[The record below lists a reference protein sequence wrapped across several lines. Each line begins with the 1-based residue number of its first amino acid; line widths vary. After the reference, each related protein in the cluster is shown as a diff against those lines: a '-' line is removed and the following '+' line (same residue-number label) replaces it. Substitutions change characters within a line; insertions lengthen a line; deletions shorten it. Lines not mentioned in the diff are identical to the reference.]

1 MTKRINKL
9 YDTDKY
15 TKEEG
20 GRGMPYTLREMMRTG
35 PFQELQVIAGKEG
48 LDNPIR
54 YVGVLEA
61 PDSVDFV
68 KEYEFVLTTGYVFS
82 NQTERMMEM
91 IRKLHEHGAAAL
103 GIKMFRYVQ
112 TIPEEAKKLADEYR
126 FPIFFIPNK
135 YSWHELILPMIL
147 NISATGSEEGV
158 FYQDYDQLIYGMQHS
173 QTIYDFIS
181 RAGELLQ
188 KPLLLLNRMTGDM
201 LQYPSDYQLPVRE
214 AGQWLKLLAD
224 GQGRLLQNGKVR
236 YCRPR
241 AAVADESADGGGR
254 ERERGFLADSLT
266 GFLAMELQMP
276 EYQYLILW
284 DSPEPG
290 NINQFNYLVYSL
302 MLVSESMQNR
312 RRMQKNLILQKGLD
326 LQGIF
331 LENRP
336 EESRMEAMGVAFGE
350 TSAWTPAL
358 VRFAGKDGRME
369 ERISI
374 YNPVVVRL
382 LEQLSQ
388 KRGIHGFTDKEGRLH
403 LLILLGDNTW
413 KARELLAAS
422 RKICAGVMKT
432 VQGYFPDLTVQMTVG
447 RWGSGW
453 EGVKIRHEELCH
465 TVESGKSQSVEA
477 GLLHIHDMGM
487 GVFLANPQVRTYL
500 DEFLEEYFE
509 PLEELGPEVREH
521 VVEAVDTYIRAG
533 FNTREA
539 ARLLDVHHNTV
550 RNRLEQFVTLT
561 GLDLKQS
568 EDLLMLLIYLQ
579 NR

>member
-1 MTKRINKL
+1 
-9 YDTDKY
+9 
-15 TKEEG
+15 
-20 GRGMPYTLREMMRTG
+20 
-35 PFQELQVIAGKEG
+35 
-48 LDNPIR
+48 
-54 YVGVLEA
+54 
-61 PDSVDFV
+61 
-68 KEYEFVLTTGYVFS
+68 
-82 NQTERMMEM
+82 
-91 IRKLHEHGAAAL
+91 
-103 GIKMFRYVQ
+103 
-112 TIPEEAKKLADEYR
+112 
-126 FPIFFIPNK
+126 
-135 YSWHELILPMIL
+135 MIL

-241 AAVADESADGGGR
+241 AAVADETVDGKGR
-254 ERERGFLADSLT
+254 ERESGFLADSLT

-388 KRGIHGFTDKEGRLH
+388 KRGIHGFTDREGRLH

-432 VQGYFPDLTVQMTVG
+432 VQGYFQDLTVQMTVG

-453 EGVKIRHEELCH
+453 EGVKTRHEELCH
-465 TVESGKSQSVEA
+465 TVESRKSQSVEA

-568 EDLLMLLIYLQ
+568 DDLLMLLIYLQ

>member
-1 MTKRINKL
+1 M

>member
-1 MTKRINKL
+1 
-9 YDTDKY
+9 
-15 TKEEG
+15 
-20 GRGMPYTLREMMRTG
+20 MPYTLREMMRTG

-432 VQGYFPDLTVQMTVG
+432 VQGYFPDLTVQMTGG

>member
-1 MTKRINKL
+1 
-9 YDTDKY
+9 
-15 TKEEG
+15 
-20 GRGMPYTLREMMRTG
+20 MPYTLREMMRTG

-135 YSWHELILPMIL
+135 FSWHELILPMIL

-241 AAVADESADGGGR
+241 AAVADETVDGKGR
-254 ERERGFLADSLT
+254 ERESGFLADSLT

-388 KRGIHGFTDKEGRLH
+388 KRGIHGFTDREGRLH

-432 VQGYFPDLTVQMTVG
+432 VQGYFQDLTVQMTVG

-453 EGVKIRHEELCH
+453 EGVKTRHEELCH

-568 EDLLMLLIYLQ
+568 DDLLMLLIYLQ

>member
-1 MTKRINKL
+1 
-9 YDTDKY
+9 
-15 TKEEG
+15 
-20 GRGMPYTLREMMRTG
+20 MPYTLREMIRTG

-241 AAVADESADGGGR
+241 AAVADETADGGGR
-254 ERERGFLADSLT
+254 ERESGFLADSLT

-312 RRMQKNLILQKGLD
+312 RRMQKNLILQKGLA

-350 TSAWTPAL
+350 NSAWAPAL

-432 VQGYFPDLTVQMTVG
+432 VQGYFPDLTVQMSVG
-447 RWGSGW
+447 RWGRGW
-453 EGVKIRHEELCH
+453 EGVKRRHEELCH

-561 GLDLKQS
+561 GMDLKQS
-568 EDLLMLLIYLQ
+568 DDLLMLLIYLQ

>member
-539 ARLLDVHHNTV
+539 ARLLDATT
-550 RNRLEQFVTLT
+550 RCGT
-561 GLDLKQS
+561 GWNSL
-568 EDLLMLLIYLQ
+568 
-579 NR
+579 

>member
-1 MTKRINKL
+1 
-9 YDTDKY
+9 
-15 TKEEG
+15 
-20 GRGMPYTLREMMRTG
+20 MPYTLREMMRTG

>member
-1 MTKRINKL
+1 
-9 YDTDKY
+9 
-15 TKEEG
+15 
-20 GRGMPYTLREMMRTG
+20 MPYTLREMMRTG

-147 NISATGSEEGV
+147 NISAIGSEEGV

>member
-1 MTKRINKL
+1 
-9 YDTDKY
+9 
-15 TKEEG
+15 
-20 GRGMPYTLREMMRTG
+20 MPYTLREMMRTG

-241 AAVADESADGGGR
+241 AAVVDGSADGGGR
-254 ERERGFLADSLT
+254 ERESGFLADNLT

-312 RRMQKNLILQKGLD
+312 RRMQKNLILQKGLA

-336 EESRMEAMGVAFGE
+336 EESRMEAMGVTFGE

-413 KARELLAAS
+413 KVRELLAAS

-432 VQGYFPDLTVQMTVG
+432 VQGYFQDLTVQMTVG

-453 EGVKIRHEELCH
+453 EGVKTRHEELCH

-487 GVFLANPQVRTYL
+487 GVFLANPQVRMYL

-521 VVEAVDTYIRAG
+521 VVEAVITYIRAG

>member
-1 MTKRINKL
+1 
-9 YDTDKY
+9 
-15 TKEEG
+15 
-20 GRGMPYTLREMMRTG
+20 
-35 PFQELQVIAGKEG
+35 
-48 LDNPIR
+48 
-54 YVGVLEA
+54 
-61 PDSVDFV
+61 
-68 KEYEFVLTTGYVFS
+68 
-82 NQTERMMEM
+82 
-91 IRKLHEHGAAAL
+91 
-103 GIKMFRYVQ
+103 
-112 TIPEEAKKLADEYR
+112 
-126 FPIFFIPNK
+126 
-135 YSWHELILPMIL
+135 
-147 NISATGSEEGV
+147 
-158 FYQDYDQLIYGMQHS
+158 
-173 QTIYDFIS
+173 
-181 RAGELLQ
+181 
-188 KPLLLLNRMTGDM
+188 
-201 LQYPSDYQLPVRE
+201 
-214 AGQWLKLLAD
+214 
-224 GQGRLLQNGKVR
+224 
-236 YCRPR
+236 
-241 AAVADESADGGGR
+241 
-254 ERERGFLADSLT
+254 
-266 GFLAMELQMP
+266 
-276 EYQYLILW
+276 
-284 DSPEPG
+284 
-290 NINQFNYLVYSL
+290 
-302 MLVSESMQNR
+302 
-312 RRMQKNLILQKGLD
+312 
-326 LQGIF
+326 
-331 LENRP
+331 
-336 EESRMEAMGVAFGE
+336 MEAMGVAFGE

-465 TVESGKSQSVEA
+465 TVESGKSQSLEA

-487 GVFLANPQVRTYL
+487 GVFLANPQVRMYL